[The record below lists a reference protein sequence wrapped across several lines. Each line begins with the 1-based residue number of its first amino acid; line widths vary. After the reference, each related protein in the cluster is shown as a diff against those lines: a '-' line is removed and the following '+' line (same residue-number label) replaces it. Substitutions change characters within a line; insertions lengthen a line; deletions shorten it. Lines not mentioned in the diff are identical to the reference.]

1 MPGLRRSQTKGT
13 LAPRPSPLVPL
24 LQSLVPRSTLNHVM
38 PYLPSADLEPRVLAG
53 DTRAI
58 ARLLSRAESG
68 IAEARSTLDV
78 MFAHAGRAHVVGIT
92 GVPGSGKSTLV
103 AKLAAEV
110 RKSGRKIAIVAVDP
124 SSPFSGGSILGD
136 RIRMGELGGDPGVFV
151 RSMATRGALGGLAK
165 GTLEAV
171 DVLDAAGFDVVMIE
185 TVGVGQDEV
194 DVARAAHTTVVVS
207 APGLGDDIQAIK
219 AGILEIADIH
229 VVSKCDRA
237 DANKTIAD
245 LKMMLALG
253 TTRMDTEKK
262 GPGSQKKGP
271 GSNFVAVTDTSS
283 ITDGATKIEP
293 GLFLPPVI
301 ATSAVRD
308 QGIPELLAAIDRHRR
323 DLAQSGEIVA
333 RRAAIAERR
342 LLAAGEGLLR
352 DAFARHRTGKVSP
365 LLEQLNARTLSPH
378 EAARRLLRE
387 LHIGGES

>member
-1 MPGLRRSQTKGT
+1 
-13 LAPRPSPLVPL
+13 VPYIA
-24 LQSLVPRSTLNHVM
+24 SS
-38 PYLPSADLEPRVLAG
+38 SLEPRVLAG
-53 DTRAI
+53 DTRGI

-68 IAEARSTLDV
+68 IAEARSTLDA

-245 LKMMLALG
+245 LKTMLALG
-253 TTRMDTEKK
+253 TTRMDTEKM
-262 GPGSQKKGP
+262 GP
-271 GSNFVAVTDTSS
+271 GSNFVPQS
-283 ITDGATKIEP
+283 KIEP
-293 GLFLPPVI
+293 GPILPPVI

-308 QGIPELLAAIDRHRR
+308 QGVPELLAAIDRHRR
-323 DLAQSGEIVA
+323 DLEQSGEIVA

-342 LLAAGEGLLR
+342 LLAAGEGLLH
-352 DAFARHRTGKVSP
+352 DAFARHRTGKLAP
-365 LLEQLNARTLSPH
+365 LLEQLKARTLSPY

-387 LHIGGES
+387 LRIGGEP

>member
-1 MPGLRRSQTKGT
+1 MG
-13 LAPRPSPLVPL
+13 
-24 LQSLVPRSTLNHVM
+24 
-38 PYLPSADLEPRVLAG
+38 YIPSADLQPRVLAG

-68 IAEARSTLDV
+68 IAEARSTLDA
-78 MFAHAGRAHVVGIT
+78 MFAHAGRAHVIGIT

-110 RKSGRKIAIVAVDP
+110 RKSGRKVAIVAVDP
-124 SSPFSGGSILGD
+124 SSPFSGGAILGD

-171 DVLDAAGFDVVMIE
+171 DVLDAAGFDIVMIE

-229 VVSKCDRA
+229 VVSKCDRP
-237 DANKTIAD
+237 DANRTIAD
-245 LKMMLALG
+245 LKTMLALG
-253 TTRMDTEKK
+253 TTRMDTERF
-262 GPGSQKKGP
+262 Q
-271 GSNFVAVTDTSS
+271 
-283 ITDGATKIEP
+283 DGDAP
-293 GLFLPPVI
+293 GLRHPPVI

-308 QGIPELLAAIDRHRR
+308 QGVPELLAAIDRHR
-323 DLAQSGEIVA
+323 LELEQSGEIA
-333 RRAAIAERR
+333 KRRAAIAERR
-342 LLAAGEGLLR
+342 LLAAGEGLLH
-352 DAFARHRTGKVSP
+352 DAFARHRTGKLSP

-378 EAARRLLRE
+378 EAARQLLRE
-387 LHIGGES
+387 LRIGGEA